1 MSRWIPVAAGS
12 VLAIL
17 LMNATALAHGCHQS
31 WQQGGLQG
39 WHRHSPKCE
48 TRQGQ
53 SLTDRRKQG
62 RKHSRSS
69 AVMISPIP
77 FHFAL

>member
-1 MSRWIPVAAGS
+1 MSRLIPATAGA

-17 LMNATALAHGCHQS
+17 LMNTTALAHGCHQS
-31 WQQGGLQG
+31 WQQTGLQG
-39 WHRHSPKCE
+39 WHRHGPKCD

-53 SLTDRRKQG
+53 GLSERSKQR

-69 AVMISPIP
+69 AVLTSPIP
-77 FHFAL
+77 ADT